1 MIKLISNFQLLH
13 KIYSYL
19 IRKTPVF
26 LVHNNAKYV
35 TIKKALYNLWIDQIE
50 GDFIEFGVFTGSSFR
65 HTIKTEKG
73 LMKASNSKFYGLDS
87 FEGFPESTHP
97 FFKQFDYV
105 GNLQKVKK
113 IEKLDNENIFIIKG
127 YFDKTLETE
136 KLRSIKKIKF
146 AHIDCDLYISAI
158 EPIRFIKER
167 LVLGAY
173 VMIDDFSNVD
183 RDGNSISKVFYEEF
197 KGLEFEKVG
206 FFGVDGVL
214 IRYLQSDS

>member
-1 MIKLISNFQLLH
+1 MPSLSESLCL
-13 KIYSYL
+13 
-19 IRKTPVF
+19 RDV
-26 LVHNNAKYV
+26 
-35 TIKKALYNLWIDQIE
+35 
-50 GDFIEFGVFTGSSFR
+50 
-65 HTIKTEKG
+65 
-73 LMKASNSKFYGLDS
+73 

-136 KLRSIKKIKF
+136 KLRSIEKIKF
-146 AHIDCDLYISAI
+146 AHIDCDLFISAI

-197 KGLEFEKVG
+197 EGLKFEKVG

>member
-1 MIKLISNFQLLH
+1 MIFDCLVWDKLTTTSPP
-13 KIYSYL
+13 SG
-19 IRKTPVF
+19 
-26 LVHNNAKYV
+26 
-35 TIKKALYNLWIDQIE
+35 KAPTHAPELSSVLTACKNKSLWL
-50 GDFIEFGVFTGSSFR
+50 
-65 HTIKTEKG
+65 KP
-73 LMKASNSKFYGLDS
+73 S

-136 KLRSIKKIKF
+136 KLRSIEKIKF
-146 AHIDCDLYISAI
+146 AHIDCDLFISAI

-197 KGLEFEKVG
+197 EGLKFEKVG

-214 IRYLQSDS
+214 IRYLQSDSWFTRNLGCLKL